1 MAIQMGLGK
10 LGGDQVTHKRKFRW
24 TFEVRRNAEAEA
36 SGRGGSAPAKQ
47 DVPASFVKMAARPN
61 VSIEETEINFL
72 NGKTYI
78 PGKGTWETIT
88 VTYYDV
94 SGDDNMPLW
103 DWLAD
108 VYNFTDPLGLQQN
121 SRRNCYAGIGI
132 CTMYTGCGDPMERWT
147 LGDCWPQAVNF
158 GELDYSSSEEA
169 TVEVTV
175 RYSNV
180 SYKNLCGR
188 DPLTSCC
195 PCSKNAGGIY
205 GMSAAGDDATTN
217 LPTVGFSGD
226 AVR

>member
-24 TFEVRRNAEAEA
+24 TFEVRRTGGAKPAGNDALAGGA
-36 SGRGGSAPAKQ
+36 SP

-61 VSIEETEINFL
+61 ISIEETEINFL

-78 PGKGTWETIT
+78 PGKGTWETLT

-94 SGDDNMPLW
+94 SGDDNMALW

-121 SRRNCYAGIGI
+121 SRRGCYAGIGI

-169 TVEVTV
+169 TVEVTI

-188 DPLTSCC
+188 DPFSTCC
-195 PCSKNAGGIY
+195 PCSTKAGGVL
-205 GMSAAGDDATTN
+205 GMSAAASGATTT
-217 LPTVGFSGD
+217 LPNVGFSGD
-226 AVR
+226 PV

>member
-24 TFEVRRNAEAEA
+24 TFEVRR
-36 SGRGGSAPAKQ
+36 SGGVAAGNDALVGGTKQ

-61 VSIEETEINFL
+61 ISIEETEINFL

-78 PGKGTWETIT
+78 PGKGTWETVT

-121 SRRNCYAGIGI
+121 ARRNCYAGIGI

-175 RYSNV
+175 RYGNV

-195 PCSKNAGGIY
+195 ACSTQSGGVL
-205 GMSAAGDDATTN
+205 GMSAGADGATTA
-217 LPTVGFSGD
+217 LPNVGFSGD
-226 AVR
+226 PVR